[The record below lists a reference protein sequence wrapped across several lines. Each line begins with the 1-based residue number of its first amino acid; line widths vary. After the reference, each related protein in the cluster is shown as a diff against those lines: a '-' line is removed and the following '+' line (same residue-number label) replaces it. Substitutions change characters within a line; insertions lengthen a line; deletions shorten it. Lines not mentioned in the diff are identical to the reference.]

1 MKGIILAGGSSTRL
15 YPLTIAVSKQMLPIY
30 DKPMI
35 FYPLSV
41 LMLAGIRRIN
51 HKKSY
56 RDLIC
61 FVDDRPGHDRRYAMD
76 TTKLET
82 QLGWKPQESFETG
95 LAQTIAWY
103 LDNDWWWKPIREGAY
118 AGARLGRL
126 AAVQ

>member
-1 MKGIILAGGSSTRL
+1 MKGIILAGGSGTQL
-15 YPLTIAVSKQMLPIY
+15 YPLTIAVSKRMVPIY

-41 LMLAGIRRIN
+41 LMLAGIRETN
-51 HKKSY
+51 QKKSY

-61 FVDDRPGHDRRYAMD
+61 FVEDRAGHDRRYSMD

-82 QLGWKPQESFETG
+82 QLGWKRQESFETG
-95 LAQTIAWY
+95 LAQTIA
-103 LDNDWWWKPIREGAY
+103 
-118 AGARLGRL
+118 GARLGRL